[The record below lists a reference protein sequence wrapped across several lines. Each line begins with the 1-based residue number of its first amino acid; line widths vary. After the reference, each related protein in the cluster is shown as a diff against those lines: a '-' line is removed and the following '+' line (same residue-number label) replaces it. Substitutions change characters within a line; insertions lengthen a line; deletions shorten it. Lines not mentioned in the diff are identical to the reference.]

1 MAVPKNLPVYG
12 TMDKC
17 LYLNTYLLE
26 MYAGVDKWLYLKTY
40 LCMEQ
45 WTVSVLEHLPAGNIW
60 RSGQAAVP
68 DNLSVYG
75 KVDKCLYLNTYLLEM
90 YVGVGKLWT

>member
-1 MAVPKNLPVYG
+1 MSVLEHLPTGDVWRSGQVAVPKNLPVYG

-60 RSGQAAVP
+60 RSGQVAVP

-75 KVDKCLYLNTYLLEM
+75 LSLIHI
-90 YVGVGKLWT
+90 